1 MHFLLL
7 SGSGH
12 MMNDTPKLSNEVV
25 FDRVSKSFGQNTPL
39 SDISFTVQKGEALC
53 ILGRSGTGK
62 SVTLKLMIG
71 LLKADRGKVLIDG
84 EDIGTLDEDGLS
96 RVRRKMGFLFQSA
109 ALFDSFSLGDN
120 LALPLHRLDKTK
132 SKDEIKTIVDQAL
145 DEVGLKKDRRKMPVE
160 LSGGMRKRAGLAR
173 ALVLKPEILLV
184 DEPSSGL
191 DRITSSEIDELLI
204 KVKTERHTTVV
215 VVTHDIRGARR
226 IGDHFAILDRG
237 DLVGF
242 GTASELE
249 KSDNKLVREF
259 ISEA

>member
-1 MHFLLL
+1 
-7 SGSGH
+7 
-12 MMNDTPKLSNEVV
+12 MMNDTKNIANEIV
-25 FDRVSKSFGQNTPL
+25 FEQVSKAFGHNTPL
-39 SDISFTVQKGEALC
+39 RDVSFTVPKGEALC

-145 DEVGLKKDRRKMPVE
+145 DEVGLKKDKDKLPVE

-173 ALVLKPEILLV
+173 ALVLKPEILLA

-191 DRITSSEIDELLI
+191 DRITSSEIDELLM

-226 IGDHFAILDRG
+226 IGDHFAILNQG
-237 DLVGF
+237 DLVGY

-249 KSDNKLVREF
+249 KSENKLVRQF
-259 ISEA
+259 ITEA

>member
-1 MHFLLL
+1 
-7 SGSGH
+7 
-12 MMNDTPKLSNEVV
+12 
-25 FDRVSKSFGQNTPL
+25 VSKAFGHNTPL
-39 SDISFTVQKGEALC
+39 RDVSFTVPKGEALC

-145 DEVGLKKDRRKMPVE
+145 DEVGLKKDKDKLPVE

-173 ALVLKPEILLV
+173 ALVLKPEILLA

-191 DRITSSEIDELLI
+191 DRITSSEIDELLM

-226 IGDHFAILDRG
+226 LGDHFAILDQG

-249 KSDNKLVREF
+249 KSENKLVREF